1 MDFLF
6 SLENR
11 CSLPCSV
18 SVLEQK
24 IRNKY
29 GDYLTIEV
37 DDIILQVSIDRVFW
51 PQNDGYR
58 KCICQRVK
66 TNTL

>member
-1 MDFLF
+1 MDFLI

-11 CSLPCSV
+11 CSLPYSV

-24 IRNKY
+24 IKDKY

-51 PQNDGYR
+51 LQNDGYR
-58 KCICQRVK
+58 KCICQRVR
-66 TNTL
+66 TSTL